1 MFVGLVGAVLKMNGV
16 LRWRELGAVLAMKA
30 ALMMER
36 VAQAAEM
43 LVLVVFVELLLAA
56 SLRRLHGVADRR
68 EFAGLRLRRTC
79 RSRPAFLSDE
89 GDDRTSPLH
98 KGNTRR

>member
-1 MFVGLVGAVLKMNGV
+1 MVSRLGEGICVGLVEV
-16 LRWRELGAVLAMKA
+16 VLAMKA
-30 ALMMER
+30 ALKMKL
-36 VAQAAEM
+36 VAQVPQI
-43 LVLVVFVELLLAA
+43 LVLVVVVESLPEPD
-56 SLRRLHGVADRR
+56 LRRLRVVADRR